1 VFRLGSDR
9 TIPSFLS
16 VDVEPD
22 GFQLPFSDPPD
33 WSGYDAMFEIAEQL
47 RSKLTERA
55 GVAPRFGWYFR
66 TDPQIAAVYGRPDHA
81 LAEFPERT
89 TRLLAEGD
97 YFGVHSHLIRWCHKE
112 GQWVHDFA
120 DAEWAAYCTRF
131 AIQAFSQ
138 WQGSP
143 ALRFR
148 AGAGFITNTVVDVVE
163 QCGIKVDLGLEP
175 VSGFGLYAA
184 EVATAIDSSPM
195 IGPYTDCHTAPR
207 LPYRPAREDFRVHGE
222 HGCRDLV
229 MVPHTTTT
237 LAPEQSLWRRL
248 RGYLDGRSLNR
259 AMMLSPAL
267 EWPSADFFWN
277 LVAVQLRSMRTPY
290 LSLAVRTDAPD
301 SVLVARVRQI
311 FAALPQHPLATR
323 LRFTDPLDVAA
334 GLVSI

>member
-1 VFRLGSDR
+1 MRWR
-9 TIPSFLS
+9 NFLS
-16 VDVEPD
+16 EP
-22 GFQLPFSDPPD
+22 PNSWPKVII
-33 WSGYDAMFEIAEQL
+33 SA
-47 RSKLTERA
+47 
-55 GVAPRFGWYFR
+55 
-66 TDPQIAAVYGRPDHA
+66 
-81 LAEFPERT
+81 
-89 TRLLAEGD
+89 
-97 YFGVHSHLIRWCHKE
+97 
-112 GQWVHDFA
+112 
-120 DAEWAAYCTRF
+120 CTRISSGG
-131 AIQAFSQ
+131 AIKRVSGFTILPMQSGLRTAPGLQFRRSRS
-138 WQGSP
+138 GKDLLRYASEP
-143 ALRFR
+143 ARDSLQT
-148 AGAGFITNTVVDVVE
+148 AVVDVVE
-163 QCGIKVDLGLEP
+163 RCGIKVDLGLEP

-184 EVATAIDSSPM
+184 EVPTAIDSSPM

-222 HGCRDLV
+222 RGCRDLV

-248 RGYLDGRSLNR
+248 RGYLDGRSFNR

-277 LVAVQLRSMRTPY
+277 LVAMQLRSMRTPY